1 MGMLDGN
8 LHSCYEQIFLS
19 HLWLLPSLHFF
30 LRHTHT
36 CTVFIRKS
44 SNCPARWQL
53 GIFWAVASV
62 LVGRSSSTNS
72 GQGTPACALSL
83 GLARSCEGH
92 TVILQLSMWPA
103 WFLPIIIFN
112 LGLRGR
118 VGLVDWGLGVGKQE
132 GPLSFWLEL
141 SCIRLTW
148 ENWETTRS
156 YPAIH
161 KAVLASVCD
170 FWVCLGTGTDR

>member
-1 MGMLDGN
+1 MQWLNPLFSWCLLPIHYLLSTLLPAVHMGMLDGN

-72 GQGTPACALSL
+72 GQGTEPVLFLLDLPVAVKGILSFSSSVC
-83 GLARSCEGH
+83 GLPDSS
-92 TVILQLSMWPA
+92 QLS
-103 WFLPIIIFN
+103 FSTLDS
-112 LGLRGR
+112 GG
-118 VGLVDWGLGVGKQE
+118 GWGLWTGVLGW
-132 GPLSFWLEL
+132 GS
-141 SCIRLTW
+141 R
-148 ENWETTRS
+148 
-156 YPAIH
+156 
-161 KAVLASVCD
+161 KAHSV
-170 FWVCLGTGTDR
+170 FGLN